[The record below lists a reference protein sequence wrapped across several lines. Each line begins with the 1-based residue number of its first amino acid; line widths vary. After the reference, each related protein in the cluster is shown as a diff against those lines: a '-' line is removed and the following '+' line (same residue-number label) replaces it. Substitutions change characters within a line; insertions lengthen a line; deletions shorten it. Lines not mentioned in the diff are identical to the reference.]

1 MGCPDRKRDR
11 MILAEVERRKVM
23 EPAEPVRMT
32 WEGSLAEFLV
42 SGISEDNIL
51 KIERVGDGWFIDL
64 KE

>member
-1 MGCPDRKRDR
+1 

-23 EPAEPVRMT
+23 EPVEPVRMT

-42 SGISEDNIL
+42 SGIREGNIL
-51 KIERVGDGWFIDL
+51 KIERVGDSWFIDL